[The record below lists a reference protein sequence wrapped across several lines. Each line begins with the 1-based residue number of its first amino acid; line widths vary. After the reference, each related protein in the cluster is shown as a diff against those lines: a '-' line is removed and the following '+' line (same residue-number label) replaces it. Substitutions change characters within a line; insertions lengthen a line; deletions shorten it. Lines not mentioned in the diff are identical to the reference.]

1 MEALEWKKGNVYL
14 CFCVSPM
21 VSVSFTP
28 SQAEEGA
35 EYSST
40 CAIQKT
46 SGVLC
51 AQLLSQCHFHR
62 CLVFVYILSINYCFS
77 V

>member
-14 CFCVSPM
+14 CFCASPM
-21 VSVSFTP
+21 VPVSFTP

-51 AQLLSQCHFHR
+51 AQLLS
-62 CLVFVYILSINYCFS
+62 
-77 V
+77 